1 MDLSFQITEPTYIIQ
16 NTLVVYDNVISP
28 EMCKTILS
36 TVSDGEY
43 EKSITY
49 WDKAIESIKST
60 LPEDYVKPN
69 YRISNQVF
77 ISGTPKLKELD
88 HALFKL
94 FDFGVKKYIDLMI
107 QTGLGI
113 CLETSNALII
123 NEDDG
128 YVLLKYTPGGKYDIH
143 YDQAVHENKTKGA
156 RIVSSI
162 LYLNDD
168 FQGGETYFKY
178 QDYTVQPKPGRLVF
192 FPSTYTHPHA
202 ALPIKEG
209 VKYAVVTWFR

>member
-1 MDLSFQITEPTYIIQ
+1 MDLSFQISEPTEIIQ

-28 EMCKTILS
+28 ETCQKILS
-36 TVSDGEY
+36 IVSECEY
-43 EKSITY
+43 KKSTTY
-49 WDKAIESIKST
+49 WDDSVESVKSQ
-60 LPEDYVKPN
+60 PDDSVRQN
-69 YRISNQVF
+69 YRISDQVF

-88 HALFKL
+88 YALFKL

-107 QTGLGI
+107 QTGLGVR
-113 CLETSNALII
+113 LETSNALII

-128 YVLLKYTPGGKYDIH
+128 YVLLKYLPGGKYDIH
-143 YDQAVHENKTKGA
+143 YDQAFHENKTKGV
-156 RIVSSI
+156 RIMSSI

-178 QDYTVQPKPGRLVF
+178 QDYTVRPKPGRLVF

-202 ALPIKEG
+202 AIPVQEG
-209 VKYAVVTWFR
+209 VKYAIVTWFR